1 MEAEFKGPQGR
12 GVWLF
17 GDGELVDQVFGRSG
31 AFGQAP
37 ASLRSTTSAA
47 EQSMVASFRDA
58 EQPEIPWTVVLPADA
73 AVVEALG
80 RKLPH
85 YGRYSYL
92 VFDGETNVRK
102 GNWIVETSPL
112 RLNLLEE

>member
-1 MEAEFKGPQGR
+1 MAEKR
-12 GVWLF
+12 S
-17 GDGELVDQVFGRSG
+17 LV
-31 AFGQAP
+31 AC
-37 ASLRSTTSAA
+37 
-47 EQSMVASFRDA
+47 FRDA
-58 EQPEIPWTVVLPADA
+58 AQPEIPWTVVLPVEA

-92 VFDGETNVRK
+92 VFDGDTNVSK